1 MKLRCSNLSRLC
13 GGVLS
18 LVAVGSVAAQESI
31 IFSKPADGVTE
42 KANAFMEQQPRKAPG
57 GYNAPSGLFGGKAKA
72 DYDILPGAVR
82 PQPLSPE
89 QVRQMQKKFEE
100 QRNWTLLTPEEI
112 FGLKSAEQIMGLP
125 DPDKNLTREQRYLK
139 REELR
144 RGVAATNGLLRA
156 GAFGGPDENPFDPAA
171 VNQRKKRTANGVDF
185 QNEFGQV
192 TRGVKLSP
200 LEAEQQ
206 KRRAESP
213 WGNAFDLPPPT
224 PKVDKEQVAAMERFR
239 ALMEPSKPEKPLPV
253 TTAFQPASARSMDIR
268 SPGMQDY
275 NPGGN
280 SFERVRDSASRP
292 VGVAPLP
299 TVTGFTP
306 SMGNTPQ
313 PKPKRLV
320 ESPPWVKNA
329 KTAAKPSAD
338 PDTFPQ
344 RKF

>member
-1 MKLRCSNLSRLC
+1 MKLRCSNLSLLF

-18 LVAVGSVAAQESI
+18 LAAVGSVAAQESI
-31 IFSKPADGVTE
+31 IFSKPADGGVTE
-42 KANAFMEQQPRKAPG
+42 KANSFMDQQPRKAPG
-57 GYNAPSGLFGGKAKA
+57 GYNAPSGLFGGKATA

-112 FGLKSAEQIMGLP
+112 MGLPSAEKIMGLP
-125 DPDKNLTREQRYLK
+125 EPNKNLTPEQRYLK
-139 REELR
+139 REEQR
-144 RGVAATNGLLRA
+144 RGAAATNGLMRA
-156 GAFGGPDENPFDPAA
+156 GAFGGPDENPFDSAA
-171 VNQRKKRTANGVDF
+171 ANQRKKRPGNSGEMPD
-185 QNEFGQV
+185 EFGQSA
-192 TRGVKLSP
+192 RGVKLSP
-200 LEAEQQ
+200 LQAEQQ

-224 PKVDKEQVAAMERFR
+224 PKVDKEQLAAMERFR
-239 ALMEPSKPEKPLPV
+239 ALMGPSQPEKPV
-253 TTAFQPASARSMDIR
+253 VAAGFQPVSARGMDSR

-275 NPGGN
+275 NAGGN
-280 SFERVRDSASRP
+280 SFEHVRDSASRP

-306 SMGNTPQ
+306 SMGNTPK

-320 ESPPWVKNA
+320 ESPPWVRDA
-329 KTAAKPSAD
+329 KTVTKASAD
-338 PDTFPQ
+338 PDTFPR